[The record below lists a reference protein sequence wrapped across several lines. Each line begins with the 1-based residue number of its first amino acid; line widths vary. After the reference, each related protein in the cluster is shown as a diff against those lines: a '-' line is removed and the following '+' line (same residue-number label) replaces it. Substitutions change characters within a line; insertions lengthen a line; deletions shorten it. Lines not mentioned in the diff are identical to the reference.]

1 LVSGGLSPFFSILFP
16 DPFPLA
22 SFILS
27 SWYSQP
33 SNPDPVAIAMNK
45 ACLPILFC
53 LLTACTP
60 PQDSYQV
67 GHISTRLGDLYIWLY
82 PVVPVHR
89 QNFIDLAEDGYWDDY
104 TFNRVIEGFVA
115 QGGCPD
121 TPEGFAYS
129 IHLLEPEFQPHLRH
143 VYGTFAAG
151 RDNNPVKL
159 SAGCQFYVVHAA
171 DGIARLDD
179 NYTIYGY
186 VFEGM
191 DVVDQIVTE
200 ETDESDEPLVPID
213 LDVNIIEMNRSEIEA
228 TGFAIPE

>member
-1 LVSGGLSPFFSILFP
+1 MQKLF
-16 DPFPLA
+16 L
-22 SFILS
+22 ILS
-27 SWYSQP
+27 
-33 SNPDPVAIAMNK
+33 
-45 ACLPILFC
+45 ACLIG
-53 LLTACTP
+53 ACVT
-60 PQDSYQV
+60 QQESYQV

-82 PVVPVHR
+82 KEAPVHR
-89 QNFIDLAEDGYWDDY
+89 QNFIDLAEADYWDDY

-151 RDNNPVKL
+151 RDNNPDKL
-159 SAGCQFYVVHAA
+159 SAGCQFYIVHAA

-179 NYTIYGY
+179 NYTVYGY

-200 ETDESDEPLVPID
+200 EKDETDEPLEAID
-213 LDVNIIEMNRSEIEA
+213 LDVNIIEMTRSEIEA
-228 TGFAIPE
+228 TGFTIPN

>member
-1 LVSGGLSPFFSILFP
+1 
-16 DPFPLA
+16 
-22 SFILS
+22 
-27 SWYSQP
+27 
-33 SNPDPVAIAMNK
+33 MNK

-53 LLTACTP
+53 LLSACTP

-82 PVVPVHR
+82 PEVPVHR

-151 RDNNPVKL
+151 RDNNPGKL

-200 ETDESDEPLVPID
+200 ETDDSDEPLEPID
-213 LDVNIIEMNRSEIEA
+213 LDINIIAMTRAEIEA

>member
-1 LVSGGLSPFFSILFP
+1 MPKIIFAALVGLMSACA
-16 DPFPLA
+16 PLEE
-22 SFILS
+22 
-27 SWYSQP
+27 
-33 SNPDPVAIAMNK
+33 
-45 ACLPILFC
+45 
-53 LLTACTP
+53 
-60 PQDSYQV
+60 SYQI

-82 PVVPVHR
+82 EETPVHR
-89 QNFIDLAEDGYWDDY
+89 QNFIDLAESGYWDDY
-104 TFNRVIEGFVA
+104 SFNRVIEGFVA

-151 RDNNPVKL
+151 RDNNPGKL

-191 DVVDQIVTE
+191 DVVDRIVTE
-200 ETDESDEPLVPID
+200 ETDDSDEPLEPVD
-213 LDVNIIEMNRSEIEA
+213 LEVNMIEMTRAEIEA
-228 TGFAIPE
+228 TGFAIPEL

>member
-1 LVSGGLSPFFSILFP
+1 MKKIIYLI
-16 DPFPLA
+16 
-22 SFILS
+22 FIFLLS
-27 SWYSQP
+27 SCALQEER
-33 SNPDPVAIAMNK
+33 
-45 ACLPILFC
+45 
-53 LLTACTP
+53 
-60 PQDSYQV
+60 YQV

-82 PVVPVHR
+82 QEVPVHR
-89 QNFIDLAEDGYWDDY
+89 QNFIDLAEAGYWDDY

-129 IHLLEPEFQPHLRH
+129 IHLLEPEFRTHLRH

-151 RDNNPVKL
+151 RDNNPDKL
-159 SAGCQFYVVHAA
+159 SAGCQFYVVHDA

-191 DVVDQIVTE
+191 DVVDQIVAV
-200 ETDESDEPLVPID
+200 ETDESDEPLVTID
-213 LDVNIIEMNRSEIEA
+213 LDVNIIEMTRSEIE
-228 TGFAIPE
+228 TKGFVIPD

>member
-1 LVSGGLSPFFSILFP
+1 
-16 DPFPLA
+16 
-22 SFILS
+22 
-27 SWYSQP
+27 
-33 SNPDPVAIAMNK
+33 MNK

-67 GHISTRLGDLYIWLY
+67 GHISTRLGDLFIWLY
-82 PVVPVHR
+82 PEVPVHR

-200 ETDESDEPLVPID
+200 ETDESNEPLVPID
-213 LDVNIIEMNRSEIEA
+213 LDVNIIEMTRSEIEA